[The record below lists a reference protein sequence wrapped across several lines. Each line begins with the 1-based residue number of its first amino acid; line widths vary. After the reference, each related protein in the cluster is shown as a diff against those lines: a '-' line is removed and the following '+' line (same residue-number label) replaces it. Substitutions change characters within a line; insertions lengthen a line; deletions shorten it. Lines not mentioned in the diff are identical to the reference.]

1 WRTRLEPAL
10 LRDGGARRAPYV
22 AGALFLPEAR
32 QIARITLPDRL
43 VALPS
48 YVALKFAHDLALLP
62 LVRGWRGLRGQVG
75 RMRDR
80 LAGHAAT
87 LALLPMSAEERLLWK
102 RRHAMLAAARRTV
115 SADPSDLTAWTGLGD
130 A

>member
-10 LRDGGARRAPYV
+10 LRDGGARRARYV

-32 QIARITLPDRL
+32 QIARIPLPDRL

-62 LVRGWRGLRGQVG
+62 LVRGWRGTRRRLRCCRCRPRSGFYG
-75 RMRDR
+75 SGATRCSRR
-80 LAGHAAT
+80 LG
-87 LALLPMSAEERLLWK
+87 
-102 RRHAMLAAARRTV
+102 ARSRPIR
-115 SADPSDLTAWTGLGD
+115 AI
-130 A
+130 